1 MAPEQKHL
9 TDRDRREIAAQI
21 DHMVEILADR
31 YGVEPHEVVDTVK
44 WVREK
49 RDHDTKMKNAALLAV
64 IGIMASAVM
73 MALWEG
79 FKQLSGR

>member
-1 MAPEQKHL
+1 MNAEKHL
-9 TDRDRREIAAQI
+9 SDRDRVEIAAQI
-21 DHMVEILADR
+21 DHMVEVLADR

-49 RDHDTKMKNAALLAV
+49 REHDAKMRNAAVLAI

>member
-1 MAPEQKHL
+1 MTTEKHL
-9 TDRDRREIAAQI
+9 SDRDRAEIAAHI
-21 DHMVEILADR
+21 DHMVDVLADR

-49 RDHDTKMKNAALLAV
+49 KEHDAKMKNAALLAI
-64 IGIMASAVM
+64 IGVMVSAVM

-79 FKQLSGR
+79 FKTLSGR